1 MYNIKKEVK
10 KKIDQY
16 SNKEY
21 LDGYIKSEYLTADG
35 DADIFLNINNIE
47 EFYDEKTLANQLD
60 LNSEVYEYIDS
71 NLS

>member
-60 LNSEVYEYIDS
+60 LNSEVYE
-71 NLS
+71 LKC